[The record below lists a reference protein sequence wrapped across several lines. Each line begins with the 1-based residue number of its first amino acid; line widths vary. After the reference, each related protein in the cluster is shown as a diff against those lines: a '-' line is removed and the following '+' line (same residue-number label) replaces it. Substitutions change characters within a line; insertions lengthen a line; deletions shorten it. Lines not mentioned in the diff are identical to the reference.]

1 MEQIQIMQQL
11 ADDRQQQADERA
23 DICRL
28 EAEAARAEA
37 HRRDDRQATDTRVAQ
52 LEARLQTLSQ
62 ILPASQTLQVS
73 VQTNASKQYQYFW
86 ERMASNCNLGSNSLP
101 STKKLTY
108 LLLMYSAGVAMALLI
123 RNIYGCSLQH
133 HKPCKQQRCL

>member
-62 ILPASQTLQVS
+62 ILPASQTPKATS
-73 VQTNASKQYQYFW
+73 GF
-86 ERMASNCNLGSNSLP
+86 RSNKCFETVPVFLG
-101 STKKLTY
+101 
-108 LLLMYSAGVAMALLI
+108 AHG
-123 RNIYGCSLQH
+123 
-133 HKPCKQQRCL
+133 QQL